1 MLFRRQPHPIEAE
14 IPRLRRFALTL
25 TRERDAADD
34 LVQDCIARALGAW
47 ATRRGDADAL
57 RPWLFAIL
65 HNRWR
70 SRQQRDWARPDNRP
84 LEDAGEGPSESGGQ
98 WEKLELRDL
107 DAALALLPEE
117 QRALLLLVGVEG
129 LSYEEAARV
138 QAVPVGTVMSRLA
151 RARDR
156 LRRLT
161 DGEPPHK
168 NDGQWGEGG
177 RPHLRR
183 VK

>member
-1 MLFRRQPHPIEAE
+1 MIFRRSPHPIEAE
-14 IPRLRRFALTL
+14 IPRLRRFALAL
-25 TRERDAADD
+25 ARDRDSADD
-34 LVQDCIARALGAW
+34 LVQDCIARALAAW
-47 ATRRGDADAL
+47 AERRGDEESL

-70 SRQQRDWARPDNRP
+70 SRQQRDWARPDSRP
-84 LEDAGEGPSESGGQ
+84 LNEADEGPEVSGGQ
-98 WEKLELRDL
+98 WEKLALRDL

-138 QAVPVGTVMSRLA
+138 QAIPVGTVMSRLA

-156 LRRLT
+156 LRQLM
-161 DGEPPHK
+161 DGEPPSAS
-168 NDGQWGEGG
+168 ESG
-177 RPHLRR
+177 RAHLRR

>member
-1 MLFRRQPHPIEAE
+1 MIFRSKPHPIEAE
-14 IPRLRRFALTL
+14 IPRLRRFALAL
-25 TRERDAADD
+25 TRERDTADD
-34 LVQDCIARALGAW
+34 LVQDCIARALAAW
-47 ATRRGDADAL
+47 ATRRGDAESL
-57 RPWLFAIL
+57 RPWLFTIL

-84 LEDAGEGPSESGGQ
+84 LEDAGEGPEVSGGQ

-107 DAALALLPEE
+107 DTALGLLPEE

-138 QAVPVGTVMSRLA
+138 QAVPIGTVMSRLA

-156 LRRLT
+156 LRQLT
-161 DGEPPHK
+161 DGAPPTMS
-168 NDGQWGEGG
+168 EGG
-177 RPHLRR
+177 RAHLRR

>member
-65 HNRWR
+65 HNCWR
-70 SRQQRDWARPDNRP
+70 SRQQRDGARPDNRP
-84 LEDAGEGPSESGGQ
+84 LDDAGEGPSESGGQ
-98 WEKLELRDL
+98 WEKLELRAL
-107 DAALALLPEE
+107 DAALALLPDE
-117 QRALLLLVGVEG
+117 QRALLLLVAVEG

-138 QAVPVGTVMSRLA
+138 QAIPLGTVMSRLA
-151 RARDR
+151 RARER

-161 DGEPPHK
+161 DGEPPSVS
-168 NDGQWGEGG
+168 EGG
-177 RPHLRR
+177 RSHLRR

>member
-1 MLFRRQPHPIEAE
+1 MLFRHPPHPIEAE
-14 IPRLRRFALTL
+14 IPRLRRFALAL
-25 TRERDAADD
+25 TRERDTADD
-34 LVQDCIARALGAW
+34 LVQDCIARALAAW
-47 ATRRGDADAL
+47 ATRRGDDAAL

-70 SRQQRDWARPDNRP
+70 SRQQREWARPDSVALN
-84 LEDAGEGPSESGGQ
+84 DANQDGPEISGGQ

-107 DAALALLPEE
+107 DAALAKLSEE
-117 QRALLLLVGVEG
+117 QRSVLLLVGVEG

-138 QAVPVGTVMSRLA
+138 QNVPVGTVMSRLA

-156 LRRLT
+156 LRALM
-161 DGEPPHK
+161 DGEPPQT
-168 NDGQWGEGG
+168 NEGG
-177 RPHLRR
+177 GRVHLRR

>member
-1 MLFRRQPHPIEAE
+1 MLFRRPPHPIEAE
-14 IPRLRRFALTL
+14 IPRLRRFALAL

-34 LVQDCIARALGAW
+34 LVQDCIARALAAW
-47 ATRRGDADAL
+47 ATRRGDDAAL

-70 SRQQRDWARPDNRP
+70 SRQQHNRIRPDSRP

-107 DAALALLPEE
+107 DAALALLPVE
-117 QRALLLLVGVEG
+117 QRGLLLLVAVEG

-138 QAVPVGTVMSRLA
+138 QAIPVGTVMSRLA

-156 LRRLT
+156 LRRLV
-161 DGEPPHK
+161 DGEPPSM
-168 NDGQWGEGG
+168 DEGSG
-177 RPHLRR
+177 RTHLRR